1 MKKKNYRLTSL
12 VNLGIKTISKIL
24 TDYIQWQIFFKMHL
38 DQVEFIPEIQK
49 QSNFGK
55 PKFQSPN

>member
-24 TDYIQWQIFFKMHL
+24 TDYIQWQIFFKMYL

-55 PKFQSPN
+55 P